1 MSVTTL
7 IIARHGNTFAPGEEP
22 RRVGLNTDL
31 PLIESGEEQAT
42 KLGKYLKEHLLLPDR
57 IFTSNLQRTR
67 QTAILA
73 AQAMG
78 IFVPEQ
84 ALEIFNEIDYGADE
98 NKTEP
103 EVKARL
109 GETALSD
116 WEKKGVMPDGWSPSS
131 ESIKQNWQD
140 FADTVFA
147 DFRDSKTLV
156 VTSNG
161 IARFALNLT
170 GKWDEMRETHGLK
183 LATGAFS
190 VLTRRADDQNW
201 TVVGW
206 NIRP

>member
-7 IIARHGNTFAPGEEP
+7 IIARHGNTFSPGEEP
-22 RRVGLNTDL
+22 RRVGLHSDL
-31 PLIESGEEQAT
+31 PLVESGEEQAA
-42 KLGKYLKEHLLLPDR
+42 KLGKYFKDHNLLPDR
-57 IFTSNLQRTR
+57 IFTSGLQRTR

-73 AQAMG
+73 TQAMG
-78 IFVPEQ
+78 VFVPEQ

-103 EVKARL
+103 DVKARL
-109 GETALSD
+109 GEQAISD
-116 WEKKGVMPDGWSPSS
+116 WEKKGVMPDGWSPSTD
-131 ESIKQNWQD
+131 SIKKNWQD
-140 FADTVFA
+140 FADLVFA
-147 DFRDSKTLV
+147 DHRDSKTLV

-170 GKWDEMRETHGLK
+170 GKWDEMRDTHGLK

-190 VLTRRADDQNW
+190 VLTRRADDAAW